1 VKKSREL
8 QVPYELVELT
18 VKYSRLPV
26 VNFAAGGIATPADAA
41 LMMWLGTDGIFV
53 GSGIFKSEDPLE
65 RAKAVVLATA
75 NWEDPEVVLEAQKM
89 ISERKAM
96 MGVDIKTLKPEELMQ
111 VRGL

>member
-1 VKKSREL
+1 
-8 QVPYELVELT
+8 
-18 VKYSRLPV
+18 
-26 VNFAAGGIATPADAA
+26 
-41 LMMWLGTDGIFV
+41 
-53 GSGIFKSEDPLE
+53 E